1 MFHKIKEKI
10 LKNSLIF
17 NLDQIMI
24 ILKNYLLSD
33 KTLIIL
39 VYTFRED

>member
-1 MFHKIKEKI
+1 MFHKIKDKN

-17 NLDQIMI
+17 NLDHIMI
-24 ILKNYLLSD
+24 ILNNYLLSD